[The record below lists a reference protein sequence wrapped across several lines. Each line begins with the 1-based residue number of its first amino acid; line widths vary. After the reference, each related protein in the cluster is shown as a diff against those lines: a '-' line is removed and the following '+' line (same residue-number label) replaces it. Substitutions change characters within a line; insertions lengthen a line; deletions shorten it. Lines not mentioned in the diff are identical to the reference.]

1 MEQLQ
6 QFEVWA
12 QSGDTGK
19 WDLVASFAEFDAARA
34 VAATR
39 PNRVRLVHVTYQ
51 NGQVA
56 ESQVLAEVGSTREKP

>member
-1 MEQLQ
+1 MGQLQ

-12 QSGDTGK
+12 LSEDTGR

-34 VAATR
+34 VASTR
-39 PNRVRLVHVTYQ
+39 SSRVRLVHVTYR

-56 ESQVLAEVGSTREKP
+56 GSDVLAEVGSTREKP